1 MLAVVYDDD
10 LTTNDFCIFDKT
22 EHQRRGKN
30 FSYFTTTVDCAK
42 VLFLKAGKTKI
53 DLAAALAEV
62 TAKYCVDKI
71 ILVGTTACADRKLP
85 INSVAVS
92 TSSFAYDVDFT
103 PLGLPP
109 FAMPNVTKYAYPAD
123 VLLVSL
129 AQTAALQSG
138 ATFQKGIFASADSF
152 LTDETKTAR
161 LFDEFGAEFID
172 TSAATVGQF
181 AYLND
186 IAYCAV
192 KGVSDYADR
201 NAATDFNGSKNTAS
215 GAAFSVVLKMIALT
229 CDDKNSCPCQT
240 PMPPKQ
246 ARELIVK
253 NNYATLTTTASD
265 QLLTLPVFYRC
276 VFVDQTPLLALSVSN
291 PDDNLPLFE
300 GVMNFRIDLN
310 GATKTVSNGK
320 IYKSA
325 YVKGTAV
332 PAPAAT
338 ETESLPPQAADEKP
352 QTMQDLLRQL
362 MPQTPSNCQQ
372 KTLFA
377 TGTEYGGRLYFNP
390 ER

>member
-71 ILVGTTACADRKLP
+71 ILVGTTACADKKLP
-85 INSVAVS
+85 INSVVVS

-103 PLGLPP
+103 PLGMIP

-123 VLLVSL
+123 ALLVSL

-138 ATFQKGIFASADSF
+138 ATFQKGIFASADRF
-152 LTDETKTAR
+152 LADETKTAR
-161 LFDEFGAEFID
+161 LYQEFGADFID

-192 KGVSDYADR
+192 KGVSDYADA
-201 NAATDFNGSKNTAS
+201 NAATDFNGAKSTAS
-215 GAAFSVVLKMIALT
+215 RAAFSVVLKMIALT
-229 CDDKNSCPCQT
+229 CDDKNPCPCQT

-246 ARELIVK
+246 SRELIVK
-253 NNYATLTTTASD
+253 NNYATLTTTASG
-265 QLLTLPVFYRC
+265 QLLTLPIFYRC
-276 VFVDQTPLLALSVSN
+276 VFVDQTPLLVLSVSN
-291 PDDNLPLFE
+291 PDDNLPPFE
-300 GVMNFRIDLN
+300 GVMDFRIDLT
-310 GATKTVSNGK
+310 GATETVSNGK

-338 ETESLPPQAADEKP
+338 ETETPPPQPTDEET

-362 MPQTPSNCQQ
+362 MPPTPPNCQQ

-377 TGTEYGGRLYFNP
+377 TGTEYGGHLYFKP